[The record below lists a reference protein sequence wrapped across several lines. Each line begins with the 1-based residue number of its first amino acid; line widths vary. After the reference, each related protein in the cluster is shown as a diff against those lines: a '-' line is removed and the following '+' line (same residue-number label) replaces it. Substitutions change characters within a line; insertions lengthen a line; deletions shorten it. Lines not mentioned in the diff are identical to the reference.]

1 MKVRYPKLG
10 EACTAFYNEPG
21 PKVTIGVVSV
31 TELRAPEGIGPDV
44 KTRPRRGTLH
54 IEFERR
60 NTPRT
65 CLPGLLFEWD
75 QNMARDCKLFQPL
88 DINFVEDSKGLFA
101 EVECTMVLVSPSNLL
116 GGRRLLDQTRVSISV
131 PVGVRGKLRSAL
143 AHWLFRFWPRKA
155 CNTQIL
161 MDLWDEGKCIAA
173 AAAYDSDAPE
183 VEEMI
188 EEGGESDDDDEMVA
202 EDEGLDSGWSDGES
216 DDGSVASSHC
226 SGRLDPAELSSDEDA
241 AALEATVLDHEGGR
255 GSAEVCCPRNSPL
268 PPPF

>member
-131 PVGVRGKLRSAL
+131 PVRAHSSEPRPWPALPFPRPLRVLSMPTFSARSAGWCEGKAAVGARALALPILASEGVQHPDPDGPLGRGQMHRRSGGVRLRCA
-143 AHWLFRFWPRKA
+143 
-155 CNTQIL
+155 
-161 MDLWDEGKCIAA
+161 
-173 AAAYDSDAPE
+173 
-183 VEEMI
+183 
-188 EEGGESDDDDEMVA
+188 
-202 EDEGLDSGWSDGES
+202 
-216 DDGSVASSHC
+216 
-226 SGRLDPAELSSDEDA
+226 
-241 AALEATVLDHEGGR
+241 GGR
-255 GSAEVCCPRNSPL
+255 GDDRGGRRE
-268 PPPF
+268 